1 MIRKTGVFLTVFT
14 LRVMSFVVVSGAFWA
29 IAQAQ
34 ELPPEVVRYAD
45 LVLHNAQVLTMDREQ
60 PPINVTQ
67 AVAVRDGRIL
77 ATGTDR
83 RMLRLAGPN
92 TLTVDLEGKAVIPG
106 IIDTHSHPNRYALRH
121 YEQEVVPA
129 YIQALKER
137 HVRFTTVRWESK
149 ETALADFKRVADT
162 LEPGDWIFTTTRS
175 NATVREKLTRYDLD
189 EVAPDNPLYVRIGN
203 AMWGLA
209 NSKMLDIILETYG
222 DRIPGIIRDEQGVP
236 NGRIFGAGGTMID
249 QEILPQTPPEI
260 LAPVFKK
267 ELDEWVA
274 IGVTTL
280 STRLRG
286 NEISAYGLLDRKG
299 ELPLRLP
306 YSHEIGRG
314 NPFLERALK
323 RFGNLQGHG
332 TDFMW
337 LIGIS
342 IGIPDGNGPGYGRD
356 GLPPPPRS
364 GESSCV
370 SLPKREILSN
380 DYFPDGICF
389 WDMPDDPGADA
400 ALIVNRYGY
409 RIAGVHTFGDKAYLM
424 MLDALERAN
433 QEKSI
438 VGKRFALDHANMVSP
453 EVIER
458 AARLGVTWSVQPL
471 GLYRGSVA
479 NVSRMYGEEVAH
491 RWMKPIKSL
500 IDSGMR
506 VTYGADVH
514 DDPDRHPMFGL
525 EVMVT
530 RKSRDGRVFG
540 PREKIDRSNG
550 LLMMTRW
557 GAYYVLREKEL
568 GSLEAGKL
576 ADLVVLDKNPLDR
589 SVPDEDLS
597 EIKVVT
603 TIIGGEVVFGSLNS
617 EQ

>member
-1 MIRKTGVFLTVFT
+1 MIRKTGLSFTAVT
-14 LRVMSFVVVSGAFWA
+14 LRVMSIVVVSGAFWA

-77 ATGTDR
+77 ATGTDSR
-83 RMLRLAGPN
+83 ILRLAGPS
-92 TLTVDLEGKAVIPG
+92 TVTVDLEGKAVIPG

-121 YEQEVVPA
+121 YEREWTPA
-129 YIQALKER
+129 YIRALQEQ

-162 LEPGDWIFTTTRS
+162 VAPGDWIFTTTRS

-203 AMWGLA
+203 GMWGLA
-209 NSKMLDIILETYG
+209 NSKMMDIILETYG
-222 DRIPGIIRDEQGVP
+222 DRIPGIIKDEQGVP

-249 QEILPQTPPEI
+249 QEVLPQTPPEV

-286 NEISAYGLLDRKG
+286 NEISAYGILDREG

-314 NPFLERALK
+314 NPFLERDLK

-342 IGIPDGNGPGYGRD
+342 TGIPDGNGPTSAAG
-356 GLPPPPRS
+356 

-370 SLPKREILSN
+370 SLPKREIVPN
-380 DYFPDGICF
+380 DYFPEGICF
-389 WDMPDDPGADA
+389 WDNPDDPGADA
-400 ALIVNRYGY
+400 PLIVNRYGY

-424 MLDALERAN
+424 MLDALEQAN

-438 VGKRFALDHANMVSP
+438 LDQRFGLDHANMVSP

-540 PREKIDRSNG
+540 PRERIDRSNG

-568 GSLEAGKL
+568 GSLEAGKV
-576 ADLVVLDKNPLDR
+576 ADLAVLDKNPLDR
-589 SVPDEDLS
+589 DIPDEDLS
-597 EIKVVT
+597 EIKVVA
-603 TIIGGEVVFGSLNS
+603 TIIGGEVVYGSLNPT
-617 EQ
+617 Q